1 MRLQTE
7 KFFNEVENFIREF
20 GRFPTYLE
28 NKDLYYKIAHYRK
41 YLKSEDEAKRKEIE
55 KIFLE
60 FDEIMEDEE
69 IKLLVIDNE
78 IKKLENLKKE
88 LNK

>member
-1 MRLQTE
+1 MEDFLHTW
-7 KFFNEVENFIREF
+7 KI
-20 GRFPTYLE
+20 
-28 NKDLYYKIAHYRK
+28 KDLYYKIAHYRK

-69 IKLLVIDNE
+69 VKLLIIDNE
-78 IKKLENLKKE
+78 IKRLENLKKE
-88 LNK
+88 LNKWKFQHL